1 MGTTDRKVSNAHDG
15 FWTSLRGCIR
25 SCCRRGPSEGGA
37 KRLCLSYAAE
47 RPPKLPETRD
57 APLFFARV
65 RVRAASMCYFGL
77 FVYYTTI
84 LRVHG
89 REVKR
94 ASRDQAEHETLL
106 RAVIGYAREF
116 FGL

>member
-1 MGTTDRKVSNAHDG
+1 M
-15 FWTSLRGCIR
+15 CIR
-25 SCCRRGPSEGGA
+25 D
-37 KRLCLSYAAE
+37 
-47 RPPKLPETRD
+47 RPELPETRD

-89 REVKR
+89 RALEGPG
-94 ASRDQAEHETLL
+94 RDQAEHEALL
-106 RAVIGYAREF
+106 RAVIGYARELSRLVR
-116 FGL
+116 GRGGGAEA